1 MVAAVT
7 RKLLDMGKEAEQ
19 EALQRSA
26 GAGGGDQGVAA
37 VRHLYASP
45 CHGGRRHSRAVR
57 HGVYAGEKMRVG
69 VVVSKLKVIGSFF
82 TSLISLP
89 RLFFPM
95 PRLIQFLSYCNF
107 IPEYFWVVLIP
118 SISNSSFFL
127 FLCSG
132 QHWGGGQRLINQ
144 RSR

>member
-57 HGVYAGEKMRVG
+57 HGVCAGEKMRVG
-69 VVVSKLKVIGSFF
+69 VSKLKVMPLS
-82 TSLISLP
+82 SLP
-89 RLFFPM
+89 
-95 PRLIQFLSYCNF
+95 
-107 IPEYFWVVLIP
+107 
-118 SISNSSFFL
+118 
-127 FLCSG
+127 
-132 QHWGGGQRLINQ
+132 
-144 RSR
+144 